1 LWRTGWLVMGKV
13 RARKETGKLYL
24 DFMYA
29 GHRCREQT
37 ALPDTPV
44 NRKRVNALLQKV
56 EAMILLGDFNYAEYF
71 PDSRNLKKVQA
82 NQAGAGPGSNSE
94 NGKASDT
101 PLFTDFADQWF
112 LESKIQWRNSHTR
125 N

>member
-1 LWRTGWLVMGKV
+1 MSIWLFPWRAGWFVMGKV
-13 RARKETGKLYL
+13 RTRKETGKLYL

-37 ALPDTPV
+37 ALMDTPQ

-71 PDSRNLKKVQA
+71 PRSEEHTSELQSRPHLVCR
-82 NQAGAGPGSNSE
+82 
-94 NGKASDT
+94 
-101 PLFTDFADQWF
+101 L
-112 LESKIQWRNSHTR
+112 LL
-125 N
+125 